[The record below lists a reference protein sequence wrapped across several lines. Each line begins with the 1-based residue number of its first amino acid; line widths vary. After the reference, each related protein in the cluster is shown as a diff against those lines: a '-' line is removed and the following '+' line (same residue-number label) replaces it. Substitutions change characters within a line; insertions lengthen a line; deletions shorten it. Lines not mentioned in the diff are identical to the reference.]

1 MGPLIYLSDP
11 EKYTLSIGLRFFQT
25 LTWNEFPM
33 QMAASTMMTLPIII
47 LFFFTQRTFIQG
59 LTMTGLKG

>member
-59 LTMTGLKG
+59 ITMTGLKG